1 MHLSKN
7 LVGRLKYRNSI
18 ENLHSSLN
26 QEKINKRKKK
36 KKEIEKG
43 TYKYYLPG
51 AGIQFSTNL
60 QKTN

>member
-18 ENLHSSLN
+18 ENLQSSFN

-36 KKEIEKG
+36 KEIEKD
-43 TYKYYLPG
+43 TSKYYLPG

>member
-1 MHLSKN
+1 MNLSKN
-7 LVGRLKYRNSI
+7 LVVRLKYRNSI

-26 QEKINKRKKK
+26 QEKINKRE

-43 TYKYYLPG
+43 TFKYYLPG
-51 AGIQFSTNL
+51 AGIQFSTTL